1 MTGRFI
7 RRDFLAALKIVFGFV
22 FKAACT
28 IPQIAEELFFE
39 EGLDKR
45 DLQRYM
51 KHFQEDSRVGIN
63 LQALADKLP
72 IKNVN
77 SSNGKVSWLDDIEN
91 TPSTTLPL
99 PMMVLGAGKD
109 FIVDREGVEET
120 AKFLGVE
127 PTFIEDAHHDLMLGP
142 NWQNS
147 AEVIEEWLLKN
158 KL

>member
-1 MTGRFI
+1 MTGRFL
-7 RRDFLAALKIVFGFV
+7 RRDFIAALKIVWGFV

-28 IPQIAEELFFE
+28 IPWVAEELFFE
-39 EGLDKR
+39 DGLDKK
-45 DLQRYM
+45 DLRRYM
-51 KHFQEDSRVGIN
+51 KHFQEDSRVGID
-63 LQALADKLP
+63 LQALADELP
-72 IKNVN
+72 IKNVD
-77 SSNGKVSWLDDIEN
+77 SRNGKVRWVNDMEN
-91 TPSTTLPL
+91 SPSSTLPL
-99 PMMVLGAGKD
+99 PVLVIGAGKD